1 MMSADGF
8 MKWTKMIE
16 NGENTVKIVKIV
28 KSQLLGHLG
37 HWNLLN
43 LPEVVYKVDPDKRN
57 VFQSQFSK
65 YYGFGIKNVQN

>member
-43 LPEVVYKVDPDKRN
+43 LPEVVYKVG
-57 VFQSQFSK
+57 S
-65 YYGFGIKNVQN
+65 